1 MGWGPAV
8 GPQIRLTFQRVEPV
22 ALPTS
27 HGRGRDNMEP
37 SLRVGQLAEAT
48 RVPAK
53 TIRYYERVGVL
64 PAPSRSPA
72 GYREYDRRDI
82 HRLLFIRRAR
92 FLGVPLAQLR
102 DLTAGLQGAGCAT
115 MRPRLQRLVTEQL
128 GAVQQQKSRIASAR
142 TATHGCIQTTRNSG
156 GLVRRQGL
164 PLLGRGEPRLTISAR

>member
-1 MGWGPAV
+1 
-8 GPQIRLTFQRVEPV
+8 
-22 ALPTS
+22 
-27 HGRGRDNMEP
+27 MEP

-48 RVPAK
+48 RVPVK

-142 TATHGCIQTTRNSG
+142 TATQDVSKRLETPAASSDAKGCHCLDGVSRD
-156 GLVRRQGL
+156 
-164 PLLGRGEPRLTISAR
+164 